1 MNTSQSVG
9 CAKIP
14 LIWLIYVAEACI
26 LVVNAAVL
34 VDLCSARVCLDGL

>member
-14 LIWLIYVAEACI
+14 LIWLIYVAQACV
-26 LVVNAAVL
+26 LVVNAVVL
-34 VDLCSARVCLDGL
+34 VDLCSAIVCLDGV